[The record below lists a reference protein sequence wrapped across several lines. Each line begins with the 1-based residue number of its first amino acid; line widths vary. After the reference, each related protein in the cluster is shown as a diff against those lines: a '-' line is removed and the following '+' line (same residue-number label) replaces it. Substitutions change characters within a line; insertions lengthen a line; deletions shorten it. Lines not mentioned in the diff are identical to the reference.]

1 MPIITDF
8 VLDPTCQMY
17 DLSTQ
22 CFLIWKSNDLYML
35 LFLWTKVNEML
46 TKVAIS
52 FIVIVDVS
60 LLTIWLYSLWKC

>member
-1 MPIITDF
+1 
-8 VLDPTCQMY
+8 MY